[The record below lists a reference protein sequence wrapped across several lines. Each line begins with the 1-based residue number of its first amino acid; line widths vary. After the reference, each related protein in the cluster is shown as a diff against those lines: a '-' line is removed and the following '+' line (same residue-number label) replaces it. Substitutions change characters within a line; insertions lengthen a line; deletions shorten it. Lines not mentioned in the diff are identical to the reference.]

1 MKSGVLVN
9 AARWLLFIPASVV
22 AANTAA
28 WLFHWLLNLTY
39 AFNIIQAPGA
49 VEKNL
54 YAVTTCAI
62 FGWCFVAAGAAT
74 APNRRLVVA
83 GALFSILLTVLVY
96 TVYQNNTWNTHGF
109 LAFTWEAAGSIGYLA
124 GAALAVTMAFFG
136 ARSHT

>member
-9 AARWLLFIPASVV
+9 VARWLLFLPASVV
-22 AANTAA
+22 AANAAA
-28 WLFHWLLNLTY
+28 WLFNLLVNFTH
-39 AFNIIQAPGA
+39 AFNIIQAPGPI
-49 VEKNL
+49 EKNL
-54 YAVTTCAI
+54 YAVATCAV
-62 FGWCFVAAGAAT
+62 FGWCLVAAGAAT

-83 GALFSILLTVLVY
+83 GALFSVLLSVLAY

-136 ARSHT
+136 DRSHT